1 MKPIEL
7 KAEYRELALQRQ
19 ARPNPQLDLRASP
32 GIGGFIWSKTPEG
45 FKFWNEVNDGGDPL
59 GRKVKAVKV
68 AKKDRPK
75 ERVHIK
81 KKSKKVRVGLSEEWN
96 KHEPVKINIITSEEG
111 IKALDEALDVSFK
124 KAMEADYKEIERH
137 QKSPYWEGEKKVME
151 EPEIPSRCELM
162 PLKISRWSTLGG
174 TIDVVHSPMDDP
186 SFPCHFV
193 PPLYNTRISVEGGA
207 IEEIGKED
215 KKFDERMEGYLE
227 EYIQEALKG
236 PKEEWVEKLKMVFYK
251 FWK

>member
-19 ARPNPQLDLRASP
+19 VRPNPQLDLRAGP
-32 GIGGFIWSKTPEG
+32 NIGGFIWSKTPEG

-124 KAMEADYKEIERH
+124 KAMEADYKEIERY
-137 QKSPYWEGEKKVME
+137 QKSPYWEGDKKVME
-151 EPEIPSRCELM
+151 GPEIPSRCELM
-162 PLKISRWSTLGG
+162 PLKISRLSLLGDLIEPINNHI
-174 TIDVVHSPMDDP
+174 TNPPFPRHSVP
-186 SFPCHFV
+186 S
-193 PPLYNTRISVEGGA
+193 LYNTRISVEGGE
-207 IEEIGKED
+207 IEKIGNED
-215 KKFDERMEGYLE
+215 KKYDERMEGYLE
-227 EYIQEALKG
+227 EDIQEALKE
-236 PKEEWVEKLKMVFYK
+236 PKEQWIEKLKKVFYK

>member
-19 ARPNPQLDLRASP
+19 VRPNPQLDLRAGP
-32 GIGGFIWSKTPEG
+32 NIGGFIWSKTPEG

-59 GRKVKAVKV
+59 GRRVKAVKV

-81 KKSKKVRVGLSEEWN
+81 KKSKKVKVGLSEQWN
-96 KHEPVKINIITSEEG
+96 KHEPVKIVMYSSEEG
-111 IKALDEALDVSFK
+111 IKALDEALK
-124 KAMEADYKEIERH
+124 KSMEADYKEIERH
-137 QKSPYWEGEKKVME
+137 QKSPYWEGDKKVME

-162 PLKISRWSTLGG
+162 PLKISRLSMLGD
-174 TIDVVHSPMDDP
+174 TIDVVHNPIDDP
-186 SFPCHFV
+186 SFPRHFV

-236 PKEEWVEKLKMVFYK
+236 PKEEWVEKLKKVFYK

>member
-19 ARPNPQLDLRASP
+19 ARSNPQLDLRASP

-45 FKFWNEVNDGGDPL
+45 FKFWNEVNNGGDPW

-81 KKSKKVRVGLSEEWN
+81 KKSKKVTVDLSEAWN
-96 KHEPVKINIITSEEG
+96 KHEPVKIVIHSSEEG
-111 IKALDEALDVSFK
+111 IKALDEALQKS
-124 KAMEADYKEIERH
+124 MEADYKEIERH
-137 QKSPYWEGEKKVME
+137 QKSPYWEGEKEKGVKVR
-151 EPEIPSRCELM
+151 PELPSRCEIM
-162 PLKISRWSTLGG
+162 PLKNGVMVEAVHNP
-174 TIDVVHSPMDDP
+174 IDNA
-186 SFPCHFV
+186 FPRHFV
-193 PPLYNTRISVEGGA
+193 PPLYNTRISVEGGE
-207 IEEIGKED
+207 IEKIGNED
-215 KKFDERMEGYLE
+215 KKYDERMEGYLE
-227 EYIQEALKG
+227 EDIQEALKE
-236 PKEEWVEKLKMVFYK
+236 PKEQWIEKLKKVFYK

>member
-19 ARPNPQLDLRASP
+19 ARSNPQLDLRASP

-59 GRKVKAVKV
+59 GRRVKAVKV

-81 KKSKKVRVGLSEEWN
+81 KKSKKVTVDLSEEWN
-96 KHEPVKINIITSEEG
+96 KHEPLKIVIHSSEEG
-111 IKALDEALDVSFK
+111 IKALDEALDEAFR
-124 KAMEADYKEIERH
+124 KAMVGSD
-137 QKSPYWEGEKKVME
+137 
-151 EPEIPSRCELM
+151 IPSRCEIM
-162 PLKISRWSTLGG
+162 PLKISRLSTLGDLIEPINNHI
-174 TIDVVHSPMDDP
+174 TNPP
-186 SFPCHFV
+186 FPRHFV
-193 PPLYNTRISVEGGA
+193 PPLYNTQISVEGGE
-207 IEEIGKED
+207 IEKIGNED
-215 KKFDERMEGYLE
+215 KKYDERMEGYLE
-227 EYIQEALKG
+227 EDIQEALKE
-236 PKEEWVEKLKMVFYK
+236 PKEQWIEKLKKVFYK